1 MKLLQVAL
9 QRRDFSLAAHCLVYG
24 LAKVRAE
31 ELRKGKK
38 KKGRST
44 PKPKR

>member
-1 MKLLQVAL
+1 MKLLRVAL
-9 QRRDFSLAAHCLVYG
+9 ERHDYNLAAHCLVYG

-31 ELRKGKK
+31 ELRNGKK
-38 KKGRST
+38 KKGCSA